1 MATFAQRAIL
11 AAQITTGIAVTLI
24 ILYVGKPVLVTLLVS
39 ALIAFTLEP
48 LVCVLERIRVPG
60 AVGAFLAVM
69 VLLGVVYGF
78 SYFFYSRAVDFAAEL
93 PKYAS
98 RMRSMVSRFEQQTK
112 RLEQTREKIVPSD
125 NKNAVPV
132 KVEQNGSPFTRY
144 MSAATEAAI
153 TLSFIP
159 FLVYFMLN
167 WHHHARRKTVKLV
180 AAEHRETARQTLDA
194 ISSMIRTF
202 ITGNFVAGVV
212 MSLCSI
218 AVFGFLHLPY
228 FYFVGFISGFLS
240 LVPYLGVIL
249 AGAAPLI
256 VGLGTLSVPGVV
268 IVIVTVIALHLLAL
282 NVLYPKV
289 IGSKLQLNPL
299 AVAIGLLIWGF
310 MWGAMGLI
318 LAIPIMGAIKIFCDH
333 LEELRPI
340 GEWLGD

>member
-1 MATFAQRAIL
+1 M
-11 AAQITTGIAVTLI
+11 TLI
-24 ILYVGKPVLVTLLVS
+24 ILYVGKPVLVTIMVS

-48 LVCVLERIRVPG
+48 LVCLLERLRVPR
-60 AVGAFLAVM
+60 AVGASVAVL
-69 VLLGVVYGF
+69 VLLGAVYGF
-78 SYFFYSRAVDFAAEL
+78 SYFFYNRAVDFASEL

-98 RMRSMVSRFEQQTK
+98 RIHTMASRVEQQTK
-112 RLEQTREKIVPSD
+112 RLEQTKENIAPSD

-132 KVEQNGSPFTRY
+132 KVQDGRSPFTRY

-167 WHHHARRKTVKLV
+167 WKQHARRKTIKLFSP
-180 AAEHRETARQTLDA
+180 ENRENAQKTLDA
-194 ISSMIRTF
+194 ISSMIRSF
-202 ITGNFVAGVV
+202 IAGNFAAGLV
-212 MSLCSI
+212 MSLCTM

-240 LVPYLGVIL
+240 LLPYLGVVL
-249 AGAAPLI
+249 AAAVPLI
-256 VGLGTLSVPGVV
+256 VGLGTLSLSGVV
-268 IVIVTVIALHLLAL
+268 IVIVTVTALHLLAF
-282 NVLYPKV
+282 NVFYPKV
-289 IGSKLQLNPL
+289 IGSQLQLNPL

-318 LAIPIMGAIKIFCDH
+318 LAIPIMGGLKIFCDH

-340 GEWLGD
+340 GEWLGE